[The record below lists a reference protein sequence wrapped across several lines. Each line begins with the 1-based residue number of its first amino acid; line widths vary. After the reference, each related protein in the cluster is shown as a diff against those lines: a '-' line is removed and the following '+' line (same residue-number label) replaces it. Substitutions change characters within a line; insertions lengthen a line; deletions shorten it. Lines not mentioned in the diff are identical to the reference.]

1 MAIWQPCLCPVAH
14 DKQTSRE
21 TRRRYVYLSIP
32 PSIHRIII
40 IVVFDIIINKDG
52 RGRDS
57 VSLSLCPP
65 NPGSYFSFESL
76 DHRRSEKYDARI
88 QGHISH
94 TRCSFLEDV
103 HCVKPTKVAMDRL
116 VYRAEPKE
124 PGNLDLFLVR
134 RFEICHFPL
143 VVSYLCIGQNQ
154 KNQPKRIGIWFRD
167 TKPFCICRNLDA
179 YLLSGFYL

>member
-1 MAIWQPCLCPVAH
+1 MCIYQFRH
-14 DKQTSRE
+14 
-21 TRRRYVYLSIP
+21 
-32 PSIHRIII
+32 PSIASSSSSSSSSTSSLTRT
-40 IVVFDIIINKDG
+40 NADG
-52 RGRDS
+52 IQS
-57 VSLSLCPP
+57 LSLSLCPS
-65 NPGSYFSFESL
+65 NPGSHFSFESL
-76 DHRRSEKYDARI
+76 DHRRLLYYDRSEKYDARI

-103 HCVKPTKVAMDRL
+103 HCFMPTKVAMDRL

-134 RFEICHFPL
+134 RYKICHFPL

-154 KNQPKRIGIWFRD
+154 KNQPKRIGIWFGD
-167 TKPFCICRNLDA
+167 TKPFCIGRNLDA